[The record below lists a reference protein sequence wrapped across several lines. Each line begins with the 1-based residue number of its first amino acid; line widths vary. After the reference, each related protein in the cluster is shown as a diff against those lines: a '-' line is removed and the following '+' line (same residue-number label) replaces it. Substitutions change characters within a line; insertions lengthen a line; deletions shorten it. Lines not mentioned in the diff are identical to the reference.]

1 MAGNNSLTLNIVAKV
16 QDQLI
21 GKLESKMKTV
31 ISTAKKL
38 ETATGKGFDKLKTI
52 NVRGIENLNNKIKPL
67 ITGMAGLSVKFSNL
81 KSKIASSFPTE
92 KINNMKTKLTE
103 LKAKVSGVGGAFG
116 GMKSKIGAIAGIAGA
131 FIGVG
136 MAIGFASSSVEQYR
150 DSLEATTKLQANLST
165 VKAYGG
171 DLKVMQQ
178 NLALMQQ
185 QQTALQKIG
194 VYDDDLIA
202 AGQAQLS
209 TFQLTG

>member
-1 MAGNNSLTLNIVAKV
+1 
-16 QDQLI
+16 
-21 GKLESKMKTV
+21 MKTV
-31 ISTAKKL
+31 TSTAKKL

-67 ITGMAGLSVKFSNL
+67 VAGVAGLSVKFSNL

-116 GMKSKIGAIAGIAGA
+116 GLKSKIGVIAGIAGA
-131 FIGVG
+131 FVGIG
-136 MAIGFASSSVEQYR
+136 MAVGFASSSIDEYKG
-150 DSLEATTKLQANLST
+150 SLEAQTKLQANLST
-165 VKAYGG
+165 VKSYKGNAQ
-171 DLKVMQQ
+171 VMQQ

-185 QQTALQKIG
+185 QQEALQKIG

-202 AGQAQLS
+202 AGQAQ
-209 TFQLTG
+209 